1 MSQREKRSIGVALA
15 GGGPLGAI
23 WEVGA
28 LVALQDAL
36 VGIDLAECDVHV
48 GVSSGAIL
56 AAGLANGLTPRD
68 IHRMFVESDGKDAF
82 RPEMLMRPAFGEYAR
97 RLARLP
103 GLTVSALG
111 RWWSE
116 APKGFFASF
125 HRLGHAVPTGIFDN
139 AGLSAFLAR
148 LLAAPGR
155 SNDFRA
161 LRHRLFVVAT
171 DLDSGHTVH
180 FGKPGWDH
188 VPIAEAVRASA
199 ALPGLFPPV
208 EIEGRSYVDGALTKT
223 LHASVA
229 LKEGVK
235 LLVCV
240 NPLVP
245 FDADLCHDDDGGER
259 ISLVERGLP
268 TVMSQ
273 TFRAI
278 IHSRMRV
285 GMDRYRTEFPDADVL
300 LFEPAK
306 SDAEMFFTNIFSYA
320 GRRRLAQHAYEKTL
334 ADLRRDRDRLGPILA
349 RHGVRLDD
357 HVIEQKRPRISD
369 APFDPKPRR
378 LRDATLDLDHTLDRL
393 GRTLRRRSAGH
404 GG

>member
-1 MSQREKRSIGVALA
+1 MSSGEKRAIGIALA

-36 VGIDLAECDVHV
+36 VGIDLADCDVYV
-48 GVSSGAIL
+48 GVSSGAVL
-56 AAGLANGLTPRD
+56 AAGLANGLSPRD
-68 IHRMFVESDGKDAF
+68 IHRMFIESETKEAF
-82 RPEMLMRPAFGEYAR
+82 HPETLLRPAVGEYAR

-111 RWWSE
+111 RWWAE

-139 AGLSAFLAR
+139 RGLAAFIGR
-148 LLAAPGR
+148 LLSAPGR

-161 LRHRLFVVAT
+161 LRHRLYLVAT

-188 VPIAEAVRASA
+188 VPIAEAVAASA

-208 EIEGRSYVDGALTKT
+208 EIDGRHYVDGALTKT

-229 LKEGVK
+229 LEEGVG
-235 LLVCV
+235 LLFCV

-245 FDADLCHDDDGGER
+245 FDSDLCHDDDGER

-268 TVMSQ
+268 TVLSQ

-285 GMDRYRTEFPDADVL
+285 GMARYRTEFPDADVL

-306 SDAEMFFTNIFSYA
+306 SDADMFFTNVFSYS

-334 ADLRRDRDRLGPILA
+334 ADLRRDRERLGPILA
-349 RHGVRLDD
+349 KHGVRLDD
-357 HVIEQKRPRISD
+357 HVIEQKRPRIS
-369 APFDPKPRR
+369 ASPLDPKPRR
-378 LRDATLDLDHTLDRL
+378 LHDAVLDLDHTLDRL
-393 GRTLRRRSAGH
+393 TGALRRRVADRQR
-404 GG
+404 